1 MSTLEKIC
9 YGIAA
14 LALVLLIG
22 TYGAVETGSVSLAV
36 GTVRCCVFL
45 SAACGSVYA
54 GRRWA

>member
-1 MSTLEKIC
+1 MSTLEMIC

-22 TYGAVETGSVSLAV
+22 TFGAVETGSVSLAV
-36 GTVRCCVFL
+36 GTIRCMVFL
-45 SAACGSVYA
+45 AAAGGSVYA